1 MVGAD
6 AVEPGEGGLYAAD
19 DFDSLIRRWH
29 ESPNLHNSA
38 GSPALRKNAS

>member
-6 AVEPGEGGLYAAD
+6 AVEPGEGGLM
-19 DFDSLIRRWH
+19 RRTI
-29 ESPNLHNSA
+29 STASSDGGTRLASLHNSA